1 MLSVPGMLNRTTLP
15 LMFALALALVSVGCA
30 HTRSPVPTSSLPK
43 VPVSFEPIRIV
54 TETDDLIGLEAYD
67 GDDLFALAFQAFD
80 EQDFHRA
87 VRIYDV
93 MLEQFPG
100 HPGCVPARF
109 NRALG
114 LEKLGRLGEGAD
126 GFAEYAALV
135 VDGAPFDAAEAWIR
149 EATLRQHLDDYPGSV
164 GPIAAAQELDI
175 ELDPAEGWQLR
186 ILAAMVGGNEG
197 SFESSE
203 FALNRIRRE
212 LRRATLQQNE
222 RFPYTS
228 AMVWYA
234 AGELYRMR
242 ARAVSLEVVDDVE
255 LLDRRLGEKAGLLLE
270 ARQHLK
276 RSLVH
281 RMSVWS
287 GPSALA
293 LGAVYEDFREDLLA
307 APRPAGLD
315 DEAGRVYDE
324 LLADRTRQ
332 FLEKAAVDY
341 REVLRLSESLR
352 LEQAWVEAIQQ
363 ALDRCEA
370 ELVTGFTAQVGPD
383 PTAVAPGDG

>member
-1 MLSVPGMLNRTTLP
+1 MAHFRTP
-15 LMFALALALVSVGCA
+15 LLLLLVTLVSVGCA
-30 HTRSPVPTSSLPK
+30 HTRSPIPTSALPK
-43 VPVSFEPIRIV
+43 VPVEFEPIRIV
-54 TETDDLIGLEAYD
+54 TQTDDLIGLDAYD
-67 GDDLFALAFQAFD
+67 GDDLFALAYQAFD
-80 EQDFHRA
+80 EQDFDRA

-93 MLEQFPG
+93 MLEQFPE

-114 LEKLGRLGEGAD
+114 LEKLGRMAEGAD
-126 GFAEYAALV
+126 GFADYAALV
-135 VDGAPFDAAEAWIR
+135 ADSSPYDAAEAFIR
-149 EATLRQHLDDYPGSV
+149 EATLRQHLDDYVGSI
-164 GPIAAAQELDI
+164 PAIQSAQQLAVDLDS
-175 ELDPAEGWQLR
+175 AEAWQLR
-186 ILAAMVGGNEG
+186 ILAVMVGADEG

-203 FALNRIRRE
+203 FALNRVRRE

-222 RFPYTS
+222 RYPYTS

-242 ARAVSLEVVDDVE
+242 ARAVSLDVVDDVD

-293 LGAVYEDFREDLLA
+293 LGAVYEDFRNDLLA
-307 APRPAGLD
+307 APRPAGLS

-324 LLADRTRQ
+324 LLAERTRQ

-341 REVLRLSESLR
+341 REVLKLSESLR
-352 LEQAWVEAIQQ
+352 LEAAWVDAIQA
-363 ALDRCEA
+363 ALDRCET
-370 ELVTGFTAQVGPD
+370 ELVTGFTAQAGPL
-383 PTAVAPGDG
+383 PKAAAPGDG